1 MQQTPE
7 SLSPERFLDE
17 VAAAL
22 PHSSY
27 TEGKRLL
34 EHARAWSTVFYAGA
48 IPEDLSYR
56 LSALEGQCR
65 YLTM

>member
-7 SLSPERFLDE
+7 TLSPERFLDE

-22 PHSSY
+22 PNSSY
-27 TEGKRLL
+27 TEGQRLL
-34 EHARAWSTVFYAGA
+34 EHARAWTTVFYDGA
-48 IPEDLSYR
+48 IPEQLAYR
-56 LSALEGQCR
+56 LSTLEGQCR